1 MQPTESIHLI
11 LFTSGLLGGFGH
23 CSGMCGPV
31 AVTFSLCLGERR
43 QLLPHLLYSLGRVT
57 TYSLIG
63 GAAGLAG
70 SFLGIASSLAPFQ
83 KAVATAAGLLVVAAG
98 LHMGGWL
105 PWARPFPL
113 ADGGNPA
120 GILHRAARFARDSG
134 GEGVFFPLGLILG
147 FLPCGLVYAAL
158 LAAARVGMEAQSHA
172 GGFLGG
178 FLAMAAFGA
187 GTVPALL
194 LVGKAAGFL
203 GGRMR
208 KNLYR
213 AASVMVILAG
223 AVFVAR
229 ALTG

>member
-1 MQPTESIHLI
+1 MRPTESIYLL

-23 CSGMCGPV
+23 CAGMCGPV
-31 AVTFSLCLGERR
+31 AATFSLCLGERR
-43 QLLPHLLYSLGRVT
+43 QFLPHLLYNLGRIT

-70 SFLGIASSLAPFQ
+70 SFLGIASSIASFQ
-83 KAVATAAGLLVVAAG
+83 KAVTAGAGLLVVVAG
-98 LHMGGWL
+98 LWMGGWL
-105 PWARPFPL
+105 PWARPSPL
-113 ADGGNPA
+113 AGGGNPA
-120 GILHRAARFARDSG
+120 GVLDRVARFARESG

-158 LAAARVGMEAQSHA
+158 LAAARVGMEAHSHA

-187 GTVPALL
+187 GTIPALL
-194 LVGKAAGFL
+194 LVGKAVGFL

-213 AASVMVILAG
+213 AASVLVIIAG

-229 ALTG
+229 AFSG